1 LIRQNASKILPGIL
15 NDTGDWV
22 EATRVKSI
30 QLLLIMIWQTEYN
43 LTQHLETV
51 LQTLFKASTENHE
64 IIQSQIAH
72 CSKLVGHFTDPQLS
86 LKFAFKAIKKMITP
100 NHGAIN
106 ILNGLLVGHSGNKIP
121 FDLILET
128 LYLLNEICLT
138 VDVSFFSFFL
148 KYYFHL
154 MINFLFLCL

>member
-138 VDVSFFSFFL
+138 VDVSFLAFS
-148 KYYFHL
+148 
-154 MINFLFLCL
+154 